1 MGWGIPDAWSQ
12 AAAAGAV
19 VVLCGAWFTQAAGLR
34 PIRAVAFGLC
44 LTLFGAAL
52 TPLGFEAQSLAW
64 EALGHA
70 AAAAALL
77 LPAGVLLRL
86 QYSWQRKAAAVGF
99 AAGWFLLVTQALVLT
114 A

>member
-1 MGWGIPDAWSQ
+1 M
-12 AAAAGAV
+12 AAAGAL
-19 VVLCGAWFTQAAGLR
+19 VVLSGAWFTQAARLQ

-44 LTLFGAAL
+44 LNLLGAAL
-52 TPLGFEAQSLAW
+52 PPLDSYAPYVNWA
-64 EALGHA
+64 ALGQA
-70 AAAAALL
+70 AAACALL

-99 AAGWFLLVTQALVLT
+99 AAGWFVLVTQALALT